1 MVRVTAVLASLSL
14 LAATGAAARPDARG
28 LARVQP
34 QPQPGATFVLSGRGW
49 GHGVGMSQY
58 GALGLAREGW
68 TYAQILAHY
77 YPGTEL
83 AEATVRQVRVLLA
96 DGRKTLKVSSEAA
109 FRVRDG
115 TGARHELTAGAYAF
129 GPGLTVA
136 GEKLPGPLLFT
147 AGPEPLAVN
156 GKGYRGSLEVGVLK
170 GRLRAIN
177 VVALEAYLAGVVP
190 DEVPPDWPAEALKA
204 QAVVARSYA
213 LVSRRSGPFDLYDDT
228 RSQVYGGVASEEPTT
243 TAAVGETAGQV
254 LMFDGKV
261 ASTYFYSTSGG
272 RTADVTD
279 VWDGALPTPYLVSV
293 PDPADK
299 LSPYHTWG
307 PVMLTEAKVRK
318 AFGLKR
324 QERLLDVRTTAN
336 GSGRVKEVVAVLEDG
351 ERTLSGAQA
360 RTRLG
365 LRSTWF
371 RVGVLSLA
379 RPARPASF
387 GAALKLSGVARGLGA
402 VTLER
407 KALGTAT
414 WEPAGSPKAAKG
426 GAFALSLKAAASAE
440 YRLAAGKVRT
450 PAVRALVAPAL
461 KLQAPTAPTALR
473 GVARPVLPGG
483 KVSIQR
489 REAAGPWSTVA
500 VATVDDKGVFE
511 AQLELRPG
519 TYRARFAPGRG
530 FAVGF
535 SPVLAVVPA

>member
-1 MVRVTAVLASLSL
+1 
-14 LAATGAAARPDARG
+14 
-28 LARVQP
+28 
-34 QPQPGATFVLSGRGW
+34 
-49 GHGVGMSQY
+49 MSQY

-77 YPGTEL
+77 YPGTQL
-83 AEATVRQVRVLLA
+83 AAATVRQVRVLLA
-96 DGRKTLKVSSEAA
+96 DGRKTLKISSAA
-109 FRVRDG
+109 DFRVRDG
-115 TGARHELTAGAYAF
+115 AGARHELPAGSYAF

-136 GEKLPGPLLFT
+136 GQRLSGPLLFT
-147 AGPEPLAVN
+147 AGAEALELN
-156 GKGYRGSLEVGVLK
+156 GRAYRGSLEVTVLQS
-170 GRLRAIN
+170 RLRAIN
-177 VVALEAYLAGVVP
+177 AVALEAYLAGVVP

-213 LVSRRSGPFDLYDDT
+213 LVSRRTGPFDLYADT
-228 RSQVYGGVASEEPTT
+228 RSQVYGGVPSEEPST

-261 ASTYFYSTSGG
+261 AATYFYSTSGG

-279 VWDGALPTPYLVSV
+279 VWDGAQPTPYLVSV

-307 PVMLTEAKVRK
+307 PVILIEAKVRK
-318 AFGLKR
+318 AFGLK
-324 QERLLDVRTTAN
+324 QERLLDVRTTVN
-336 GSGRVKEVVAVLEDG
+336 GSGRVKELVAVVEGG

-371 RVGVLSLA
+371 KVGVLSLTK
-379 RPARPASF
+379 PARPTVF

-407 KALGTAT
+407 RALGTT
-414 WEPAGSPKAAKG
+414 VWEPAGKPALAKG
-426 GAFALSLKAAASAE
+426 GVFALSLKAQASAE
-440 YRLAAGKVRT
+440 YRLAAGAVRT
-450 PAVRALVAPAL
+450 APVRALVAPAL
-461 KLQAPTAPTALR
+461 KLLAPKTPTALR
-473 GVARPVLPGG
+473 GVARPVLAGA
-483 KVSIQR
+483 KVAIQR
-489 REAAGPWSTVA
+489 REDTGAWSTVSAAA
-500 VATVDDKGVFE
+500 VDETGAFE
-511 AQLELRPG
+511 AQLALEPG

-535 SPVLAVVPA
+535 SPVLQVVPA

>member
-1 MVRVTAVLASLSL
+1 MVRVTAILASLSL
-14 LAATGAAARPDARG
+14 LAATGAAARLDGRG
-28 LARVQP
+28 AVRA
-34 QPQPGATFVLSGRGW
+34 QPQPGATFVISGRGW

-77 YPGTEL
+77 YQGTQL

-96 DGRKTLKVSSEAA
+96 DGRKTLRISSAA
-109 FRVRDG
+109 DFRVRDDSG
-115 TGARHELTAGAYAF
+115 GRHELPAGAYAF

-136 GEKLPGPLLFT
+136 GERLSGPLLFT
-147 AGPEPLAVN
+147 AGAEPLELN
-156 GKGYRGSLEVGVLK
+156 GKAYRGALEITVLQS
-170 GRLRAIN
+170 RLRAIN
-177 VVALEAYLAGVVP
+177 TVALEAYLAGVVP

-213 LVSRRSGPFDLYDDT
+213 LVSRRSGPFDLYADT
-228 RSQVYGGVASEEPTT
+228 RSQVYGGVASEEPAT
-243 TAAVGETAGQV
+243 TAAVGETAAQV

-261 ASTYFYSTSGG
+261 AATYFYSTSGG

-279 VWDGALPTPYLVSV
+279 VWDGAQPTPYLVSV
-293 PDPADK
+293 PDPADR

-307 PVMLTEAKVRK
+307 PVTLTEAKVRK
-318 AFGLKR
+318 AFGLK
-324 QERLLDVRTTAN
+324 QERLLDVRTTVN
-336 GSGRVKEVVAVLEDG
+336 GSGRVKELVAVVEDG

-371 RVGVLSLA
+371 KVGVLALTKPL
-379 RPARPASF
+379 RPTAY

-407 KALGTAT
+407 RALGTT
-414 WEPAGSPKAAKG
+414 VWEPAGKPTVGKG
-426 GAFALSLKAAASAE
+426 GAFALSLKAQASAE
-440 YRLAAGKVRT
+440 YRLAAGAART
-450 PAVRALVAPAL
+450 PPVRALVAPAL
-461 KLQAPTAPTALR
+461 KLHAPTAPTALR
-473 GVARPVLPGG
+473 GVARPVLAGA
-483 KVSIQR
+483 KVAIQR
-489 REAAGPWSTVA
+489 REDTGAWSTVSTAA
-500 VATVDDKGVFE
+500 VDEKGAFE
-511 AQLELRPG
+511 AQLQLEPG

-535 SPVLAVVPA
+535 SPVLEVVPA